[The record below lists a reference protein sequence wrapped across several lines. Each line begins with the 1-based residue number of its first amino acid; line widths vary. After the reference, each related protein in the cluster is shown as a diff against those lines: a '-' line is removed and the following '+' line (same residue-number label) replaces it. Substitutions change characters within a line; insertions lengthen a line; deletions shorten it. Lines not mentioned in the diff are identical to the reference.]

1 MLIPGNPQIPAP
13 VAWYS
18 PGTSRFISQKRS
30 APCHGKCGLASTT
43 PPPLVASS
51 LPTAS
56 PFEPNRLLCPIGAGS
71 PVEMLPIE
79 AGRTACPFTDA
90 ADGSAG
96 GPYSGFASAYG
107 PR

>member
-13 VAWYS
+13 ITWYLLGIS
-18 PGTSRFISQKRS
+18 TFISQKRS

-51 LPTAS
+51 LPTAR
-56 PFEPNRLLCPIGAGS
+56 PLEPNRLLCPICAS
-71 PVEMLPIE
+71 FPIEMLPIE
-79 AGRTACPFTDA
+79 AVRTSCPFVDSADA
-90 ADGSAG
+90 SAG

-107 PR
+107 